1 MIQIVFAH
9 GHTENLSD
17 APFGHQQALP
27 WGHCK
32 QDLEFFKEITQHTV
46 LVMGANTFASLPF
59 KLPGRK
65 HMVLSENAHHPHF
78 QSPTTKNGELP
89 DLLADCLE
97 DALRFNWKYSII
109 GGPGVIK
116 EGLEFAD
123 VVYKT
128 TIVEDNLPY
137 DVSIDVT
144 NIEEQFPIKENVKVL
159 TDQVGRSV
167 FIDKLT
173 RY

>member
-9 GHTENLSD
+9 GATD
-17 APFGHQQALP
+17 DPTKAPFGHKQALP
-27 WGHCK
+27 WGYCK
-32 QDLEFFKEITQHTV
+32 EDLEFFKEITQSTV

-65 HMVLSENAHHPHF
+65 HMVLSERAYDPDF
-78 QSPTTKNGELP
+78 VPPVAKNGDKP
-89 DLLADCLE
+89 DMTGDCLE
-97 DALRFNWKYSII
+97 DAIRFNWKFSII
-109 GGPGVIK
+109 GGPGLIK
-116 EGLEFAD
+116 EALDFAD

-137 DVSIDVT
+137 DVSIDLTDV
-144 NIEEQFPIKENVKVL
+144 EEQFSVKETVKVV